1 MSPSSLPG
9 RAIVIL
15 AAFATLI
22 IFSLAI
28 IVVRSRNASRQAA
41 NDMAVVLRAQAPVLA
56 QVNKRE
62 QQRDAILFS
71 PANTV
76 RADAADGTSAFFQC
90 SAALAEIPEKTR
102 RRHAGIL
109 ECKLHTICL
118 LCRAGRLVG
127 GFRSLINYNCRF
139 LSPEYRA
146 W

>member
-1 MSPSSLPG
+1 MRSGIFNHVQSFRG
-9 RAIVIL
+9 H
-15 AAFATLI
+15 AAGEVERFL
-22 IFSLAI
+22 
-28 IVVRSRNASRQAA
+28 RWNA
-41 NDMAVVLRAQAPVLA
+41 
-56 QVNKRE
+56 
-62 QQRDAILFS
+62 QRIFS